1 VLLLNCRVYLFLAGF
16 SLLSL
21 GAEPAP
27 RPTDGFLETGGIR
40 IHYEVAGTGE
50 PVLLLHGFAAD
61 IQTQWAMP
69 GILGALARKYQVVA
83 FDARGHGR
91 SSKPHDPEKYGRE
104 MVEDC
109 VRLLD
114 HLHIAKAHVI
124 GYSMGAMIAGKLLQ
138 THPER
143 MITLTLAGAPAI
155 RADDDIF
162 RFFGSLA
169 DDLEQGRGIGSL
181 IMTLT
186 PANRPLPSEEQLQF
200 INRLNAAF
208 NDERALAAAVRGWK
222 ALAIEDGFLA
232 KNRVPTL
239 ALVGEQDPLRPRVE
253 ALCRRMANVELR
265 IVPRAD
271 HMNAFQR
278 PQFRR
283 YLLDFLAAHP
293 AAGRAEKTAAVPG
306 R

>member
-1 VLLLNCRVYLFLAGF
+1 MLLKSRVYLFLAGLA
-16 SLLSL
+16 LLSL
-21 GAEPAP
+21 GAEPVP
-27 RPTDGFLETGGIR
+27 RPTDGFLQIGDIR

-69 GILGALARKYQVVA
+69 GVLGTLARKYQVVA

-91 SSKPHDPEKYGRE
+91 SSKPHDADKYGRE

-114 HLHIAKAHVI
+114 HLHIPRAHVI
-124 GYSMGAMIAGKLLQ
+124 GYSMGAMIAGKLLEL
-138 THPER
+138 HPDR
-143 MITLTLAGAPAI
+143 IITLTLAGAPAI
-155 RADDDIF
+155 RAHDDIF
-162 RFFGSLA
+162 RFFGLLA

-186 PANRPLPSEEQLQF
+186 PANRPLPTEEQLQF
-200 INRLNAAF
+200 INRLNATF
-208 NDERALAAAVRGWK
+208 NDERALAAVVRGWK
-222 ALAIEDGFLA
+222 TLAIEDGSLA

-239 ALVGEQDPLRPRVE
+239 ALVGELDPLRPRVE
-253 ALCRRMANVELR
+253 AWCKRMANVELKT
-265 IVPRAD
+265 VPHAD

-278 PQFRR
+278 TQFRR
-283 YLLDFLAAHP
+283 DLIDFLAAHP
-293 AAGRAEKTAAVPG
+293 ASHPEKPAALPG

>member
-1 VLLLNCRVYLFLAGF
+1 VLHLNCRIYLFLAGLG
-16 SLLSL
+16 LLSIA
-21 GAEPAP
+21 AEPPP

-69 GILGALARKYQVVA
+69 GVFSSLAKKYQVVA

-91 SSKPHDPEKYGRE
+91 SSKPHDAEKYGRE

-114 HLHIAKAHVI
+114 HLHISRAHVI
-124 GYSMGAMIAGKLLQ
+124 GYSMGAMIAGKLLEL
-138 THPER
+138 HPDR
-143 MITLTLAGAPAI
+143 IITLTLAGAPAL
-155 RADDDIF
+155 RADDDMF
-162 RFFGSLA
+162 RFFGMLA
-169 DDLEQGRGIGSL
+169 DDLEHGRGIGSL
-181 IMTLT
+181 IVNLT

-208 NDERALAAAVRGWK
+208 NDERALAAVVRGWK
-222 ALAIEDGFLA
+222 SLAIEDAFLP
-232 KNRVPTL
+232 KNRIPTL
-239 ALVGEQDPLRPRVE
+239 ALVGELDPLRPRME
-253 ALCRRMANVELR
+253 ALCGRMANVELK
-265 IVPRAD
+265 ILPRAD

-278 PQFRR
+278 VQFKR
-283 YLLDFLAAHP
+283 YLLDFLAAHSESRP
-293 AAGRAEKTAAVPG
+293 AEKPTAIPG

>member
-1 VLLLNCRVYLFLAGF
+1 MLRLNRRVCLFLASF

-21 GAEPAP
+21 AAQPAP
-27 RPTDGFLETGGIR
+27 RPTDGFLEMGGIR
-40 IHYEVAGTGE
+40 IHYEVAGKGD

-69 GILGALARKYQVVA
+69 GVLGTLAKKYRVVA

-91 SSKPHDPEKYGRE
+91 SSKPHDVDQYGRE

-114 HLHIAKAHVI
+114 HLHIAKSHVI
-124 GYSMGAMIAGKLLQ
+124 GYSMGAMIAGKLLEL
-138 THPER
+138 HADR
-143 MITLTLAGAPAI
+143 IITLTLAGAPAI
-155 RADDDIF
+155 RADDDIL
-162 RFFGSLA
+162 RFFGMLA

-208 NDERALAAAVRGWK
+208 NDERALAAVVRGWK
-222 ALAIEDGFLA
+222 ALAIQDGFLP

-239 ALVGEQDPLRPRVE
+239 ALVGELDPLRPRVE
-253 ALCRRMANVELR
+253 ALCRRMANVELK
-265 IVPRAD
+265 ILPRAD

-278 PQFRR
+278 AQFRR

-293 AAGRAEKTAAVPG
+293 GSGSVEKPVEMPG
-306 R
+306 H

>member
-1 VLLLNCRVYLFLAGF
+1 M
-16 SLLSL
+16 
-21 GAEPAP
+21 
-27 RPTDGFLETGGIR
+27 GGIR
-40 IHYEVAGTGE
+40 IHYEVAGKGD

-69 GILGALARKYQVVA
+69 GVLGTLAKKYRVVA

-91 SSKPHDPEKYGRE
+91 SSKPHDVDQYGRE

-124 GYSMGAMIAGKLLQ
+124 GYSMGAMIAGKLLEM
-138 THPER
+138 HPDR
-143 MITLTLAGAPAI
+143 LITLTLAGAPAI

-162 RFFGSLA
+162 RFFGLLA

-186 PANRPLPSEEQLQF
+186 PANQPLPSEEQLQF

-208 NDERALAAAVRGWK
+208 NDERALAAVVRGWK
-222 ALAIEDGFLA
+222 ALAIDDRFLP

-239 ALVGEQDPLRPRVE
+239 ALVGEMDPLRPRVE
-253 ALCRRMANVELR
+253 ALCKRMASVEVKT
-265 IVPRAD
+265 VPRAD

-278 PQFRR
+278 AQFRR

-293 AAGRAEKTAAVPG
+293 DAGPAEKPAAMPG
-306 R
+306 H